1 MSQQSFADLGV
12 STAVVDAL
20 AARRIVEPFAIQKQV
35 VGDVLAG
42 RDVLARSPT
51 GSGKTLAFGVP
62 MIDRI
67 AANSR
72 RPAAL
77 VLAPTRELATQIVE
91 ELRPIAHARALRIT
105 AVYGG
110 VGLLKQAQAA
120 AKSHIIVATPGR
132 LEDQLERRAFNLD
145 HVDMLVIDEAD
156 RMLDMGF
163 RPALDRIVA
172 LCPADRQTLFFSAT
186 LDGEAGKAA
195 RRYTSDAAFH
205 EHGPSDARA
214 SDDVEHQFVPVT
226 HDSRLDALLEH
237 LGGKRD
243 LTLVFVR
250 TKHGADK
257 LVKKLAGAGVA
268 AVAMHGNKT
277 QKQRERALAQFES
290 YEVDTLVATDV
301 AARGIDVAGISHVV
315 NFDPPHDSETYVHRV
330 GRTGRAG
337 ATGVAISLVSGD
349 QVKDMNRMVGALGL
363 DTGLGG
369 GTSIG
374 GAGFRRAARPA
385 GSPRPDGAPK
395 PAAHRSGSPR
405 HGGGGPQRAGKPTA
419 GRHSADGAPA
429 RDGRPA
435 RAGKPAG
442 NGKFSRD
449 GQFSRDGGYARDG
462 GSKRGGQS
470 ARGGQGGGQNGG
482 AKRQGK
488 PRFKNS

>member
-1 MSQQSFADLGV
+1 MSMQSFADLGV
-12 STAVVDAL
+12 SSAVVDAL
-20 AARRIVEPFAIQKQV
+20 KARQIVEPFAIQKQV
-35 VGDVLAG
+35 IGDVLAG

-67 AANSR
+67 AAESR
-72 RPAAL
+72 RPSAL

-91 ELRPIAHARALRIT
+91 ELRPLCHARALRIT

-132 LEDQLERRAFNLD
+132 LEDQLERRAFSLNNVHTLI
-145 HVDMLVIDEAD
+145 VDEAD

-172 LCPADRQTLFFSAT
+172 LCPTDRQTLFFSAT
-186 LDGEAGKAA
+186 LEGEAGKAA
-195 RRYTSDAAFH
+195 RRYTNNAAFH
-205 EHGPSDARA
+205 EHGPSEAHA
-214 SDDVEHQFVPVT
+214 SEDVEHQFVPVT
-226 HDSRLDALLEH
+226 HESRLDALLEH

-257 LVKKLAGAGVA
+257 LVKKLGNAGVA

-277 QKQRERALAQFES
+277 QRQRERALAQFEA
-290 YEVDTLVATDV
+290 YDIDTLVATDV
-301 AARGIDVAGISHVV
+301 AARGIDVAGISHVI

-337 ATGVAISLVSGD
+337 ATGVAISLVSSD
-349 QVKDMNRMVGALGL
+349 QVKEMNRMVGVLGI

-369 GTSIG
+369 GTSVG
-374 GAGFRRAARPA
+374 GEGFRRGGKPLGGARPEGTSARPA
-385 GSPRPDGAPK
+385 G
-395 PAAHRSGSPR
+395 HRSGQPR
-405 HGGGGPQRAGKPTA
+405 HGGAGPQRAGKPTA
-419 GRHSADGAPA
+419 GRHSAEGKPA
-429 RDGRPA
+429 REAKPAA
-435 RAGKPAG
+435 RAGKSTGPG
-442 NGKFSRD
+442 TFTRDNRNGGFGRD
-449 GQFSRDGGYARDG
+449 GAAKRGGP
-462 GSKRGGQS
+462 SSRGGQS
-470 ARGGQGGGQNGG
+470 SG